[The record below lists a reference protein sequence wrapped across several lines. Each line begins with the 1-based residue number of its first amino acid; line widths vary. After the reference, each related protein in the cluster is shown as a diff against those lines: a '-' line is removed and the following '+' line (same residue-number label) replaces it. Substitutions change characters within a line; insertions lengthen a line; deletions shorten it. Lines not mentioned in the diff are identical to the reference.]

1 MSEEKGDITIM
12 EWPRLFL
19 ETIKSFI
26 AVRGMHH
33 GAAIAYYTLFALV
46 PLFYISLSLFGRI
59 IGQDKMTEI
68 ITDLL
73 HNQVGV
79 KDVTGILE
87 FLNTMNL
94 EKGNTVMEVV
104 GLVTLLI
111 TCTAILVSLKNS
123 LNTYMGIDPR
133 KVGAK
138 KQILRGLL
146 FRLIS
151 IALIG
156 AFTLVIIMIYFAQ
169 TVLISL
175 GDSWLNE
182 LQVWHWIFSTF
193 SNSTLSVTSNLIIFT
208 MIFRYVHD
216 GVVRWKLA
224 FIGAIVTSLLLF
236 SGHLLIRYYLT
247 NFFFAADGGIA
258 GSLLVVMVWVFY
270 TSQIIFFGAR
280 FIAVYAER
288 KGLTLF
294 RND

>member
-138 KQILRGLL
+138 NKY
-146 FRLIS
+146 S
-151 IALIG
+151 ED
-156 AFTLVIIMIYFAQ
+156 YC
-169 TVLISL
+169 
-175 GDSWLNE
+175 
-182 LQVWHWIFSTF
+182 
-193 SNSTLSVTSNLIIFT
+193 
-208 MIFRYVHD
+208 
-216 GVVRWKLA
+216 
-224 FIGAIVTSLLLF
+224 
-236 SGHLLIRYYLT
+236 SG
-247 NFFFAADGGIA
+247 
-258 GSLLVVMVWVFY
+258 
-270 TSQIIFFGAR
+270 
-280 FIAVYAER
+280 
-288 KGLTLF
+288 
-294 RND
+294 